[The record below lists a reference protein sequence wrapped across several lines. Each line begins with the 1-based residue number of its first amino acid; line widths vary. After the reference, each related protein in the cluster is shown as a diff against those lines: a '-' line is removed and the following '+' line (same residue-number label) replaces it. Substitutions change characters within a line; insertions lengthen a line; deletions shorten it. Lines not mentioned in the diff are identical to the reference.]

1 MAAPPNATVY
11 YYESEVKLGRRLADA
26 FRSGFRDE
34 RLSFGREH

>member
-1 MAAPPNATVY
+1 VY
-11 YYESEVKLGRRLADA
+11 DYENKVKLGRRLAEA